1 MEITDISG
9 AAAENFPFLPKSLN
23 PAIITAICDAI
34 SNSTGKMLAFSG
46 GGNSLSEEEVDPG
59 QLAMAVAYTNLC
71 LEEPEMVT
79 SSHLK
84 MLRNNFSYEQIQE
97 LNSFLRNI
105 I

>member
-1 MEITDISG
+1 
-9 AAAENFPFLPKSLN
+9 
-23 PAIITAICDAI
+23 
-34 SNSTGKMLAFSG
+34 MLAFSG
-46 GGNSLSEEEVDPG
+46 GTSPLPEEEADPR

-71 LEEPEMVT
+71 LEEPDMVT

>member
-1 MEITDISG
+1 MAYG
-9 AAAENFPFLPKSLN
+9 L
-23 PAIITAICDAI
+23 
-34 SNSTGKMLAFSG
+34 G
-46 GGNSLSEEEVDPG
+46 GDTMPEEEVDPA

-71 LEEPEMVT
+71 LEDPEMVT

-84 MLRNNFSYEQIQE
+84 MLRTNFSYEQIQE

>member
-9 AAAENFPFLPKSLN
+9 AENFPFLPKSLN
-23 PAIITAICDAI
+23 PKIINAVCEII
-34 SNSTGKMLAFSG
+34 SHSTGKSTAYAVG
-46 GGNSLSEEEVDPG
+46 DHSLPEGEEVDQA

-84 MLRNNFSYEQIQE
+84 MLRSNFSYEQIQE
-97 LNSFLRNI
+97 LKSFLRNI

>member
-1 MEITDISG
+1 
-9 AAAENFPFLPKSLN
+9 
-23 PAIITAICDAI
+23 
-34 SNSTGKMLAFSG
+34 MLAFSG
-46 GGNSLSEEEVDPG
+46 EVSRLSEEEVDHS

-71 LEEPEMVT
+71 LEDPEMVT

-97 LNSFLRNI
+97 LNFFLRNI